1 MTVVIGS
8 GLRKSG
14 AESLPHLAVK
24 TSSVAVGGA

>member
-8 GLRKSG
+8 GLRKFG
-14 AESLPHLAVK
+14 AGSLPHPSVK